1 MNHRAELQP
10 DKIMITVK
18 NLRKTYGEVVAV
30 DDVSFEA
37 KKGDIVGFIGPNGA
51 GKTTTLRMLS
61 CFIEPDSG
69 SATIGGFDTRT
80 QPVEVRRALGYVSEK
95 CPFYGEMTPR
105 WFLQFV
111 CNVRGINGS
120 RYKPEIDRVAA
131 ISSLQSVMD
140 RRIETLSKGFQR
152 RLGLAQSLLGDP
164 AILILDEPMSG
175 LDPNQKQEI
184 IELIRF
190 MAADKCF
197 IISTHVMEEL
207 ETICNRAIL
216 ISKGKIVADSTPQ
229 DFKQRG
235 QGKID
240 TFFRKVT
247 NGT

>member
-1 MNHRAELQP
+1 
-10 DKIMITVK
+10 
-18 NLRKTYGEVVAV
+18 
-30 DDVSFEA
+30 
-37 KKGDIVGFIGPNGA
+37 
-51 GKTTTLRMLS
+51 
-61 CFIEPDSG
+61 
-69 SATIGGFDTRT
+69 
-80 QPVEVRRALGYVSEK
+80 
-95 CPFYGEMTPR
+95 MTPQ

-111 CNVRGINGS
+111 CDVRGINGN
-120 RYKPEIDRVAA
+120 RYKPEIARVAA

-164 AILILDEPMSG
+164 PILILDEPMSG

-184 IELIRF
+184 IELILF

-229 DFKQRG
+229 DFKEKG

-240 TFFRKVT
+240 AFFRKVT

>member
-1 MNHRAELQP
+1 
-10 DKIMITVK
+10 MINVK

-69 SATIGGFDTRT
+69 SATVGGFDTRT

-111 CNVRGINGS
+111 CDVRGINGS
-120 RYKPEIDRVAA
+120 SYKPEIARVAA

-164 AILILDEPMSG
+164 PILILDEPMS
-175 LDPNQKQEI
+175 
-184 IELIRF
+184 
-190 MAADKCF
+190 ADKCF

-229 DFKQRG
+229 DFKEKG

-240 TFFRKVT
+240 AFFRKVT

>member
-1 MNHRAELQP
+1 MQLNHCYAFASNETRWARTLGWKVTSTFDPAATAEIKDADEGPLAG
-10 DKIMITVK
+10 
-18 NLRKTYGEVVAV
+18 RRVAV
-30 DDVSFEA
+30 KDNIMV
-37 KKGDIVGFIGPNGA
+37 A
-51 GKTTTLRMLS
+51 GLPMMN
-61 CFIEPDSG
+61 G
-69 SATIGGFDTRT
+69 SATVEGFDLRA
-80 QPVEVRRALGYVSEK
+80 QPVEVRRALGYVPEK

-111 CNVRGINGS
+111 CDVRGINGNS
-120 RYKPEIDRVAA
+120 YKPEIERVAA
-131 ISSLQSVMD
+131 ISSLQGVMD

-164 AILILDEPMSG
+164 PILILDEPMSG

-216 ISKGKIVADSTPQ
+216 ISKGNIVADSTPQ
-229 DFKQRG
+229 DFKEKG
-235 QGKID
+235 HGKID
-240 TFFRKVT
+240 AFFRKVT
-247 NGT
+247 NGA

>member
-1 MNHRAELQP
+1 
-10 DKIMITVK
+10 MINVK
-18 NLRKTYGEVVAV
+18 NLRKAFGEIVAV

-37 KKGDIVGFIGPNGA
+37 GKGDIVGFIGPNGA

-61 CFIEPDSG
+61 CFIAPDSG
-69 SATIGGFDTRT
+69 SATVGGFDVRTR
-80 QPVEVRRALGYVSEK
+80 PVEVQRCLGYVPEK
-95 CPFYGEMTPR
+95 SPFYGEMTPR
-105 WFLQFV
+105 WFLKFV
-111 CNVRGINGS
+111 CDVRGINGN
-120 RYKPEIDRVAA
+120 RYEPEIERVAA

-164 AILILDEPMSG
+164 PVLILDEPMAG

-207 ETICNRAIL
+207 ETICNRGIL
-216 ISKGKIVADSTPQ
+216 INRGRIVADSTPA
-229 DFKQRG
+229 DFKEKG
-235 QGKID
+235 QGRID
-240 TFFRKVT
+240 TFFRRAT
-247 NGT
+247 SEA